1 MSELL
6 YRLTHDQL
14 WDVFDEFCT
23 PMYFGTPTYFGNESS
38 AIFRIIKWSIT
49 QGQLEHLEARV
60 REILD
65 AQGTN

>member
-14 WDVFDEFCT
+14 WDVFDEFC
-23 PMYFGTPTYFGNESS
+23 TPTYFGNESS